1 MGGKPKPAAVTED
14 ELVTLIETVED
25 EGVIDEERSDLLQ
38 SAIEFSEIEAQ
49 EITTH
54 RVDMLAIDIEEPLD
68 EVERIV
74 NHSPFSRIPV
84 YEGSIDNIIG
94 VLQLNHFY
102 KKMLDGRDFELRD
115 ILTPACF
122 VPQTLHL
129 PFVLAEMKRRKLHL
143 AVVVDEYAAR
153 WASSRWK
160 TCSSSWWATSG
171 TRPTRLST
179 SVIKLTRRTTRCA
192 AP

>member
-1 MGGKPKPAAVTED
+1 MST
-14 ELVTLIETVED
+14 
-25 EGVIDEERSDLLQ
+25 
-38 SAIEFSEIEAQ
+38 
-49 EITTH
+49 
-54 RVDMLAIDIEEPLD
+54 MLAIDIEEPLD

-122 VPQTLHL
+122 GAP
-129 PFVLAEMKRRKLHL
+129 
-143 AVVVDEYAAR
+143 D
-153 WASSRWK
+153 
-160 TCSSSWWATSG
+160 
-171 TRPTRLST
+171 
-179 SVIKLTRRTTRCA
+179 A
-192 AP
+192 APAVCAGPR